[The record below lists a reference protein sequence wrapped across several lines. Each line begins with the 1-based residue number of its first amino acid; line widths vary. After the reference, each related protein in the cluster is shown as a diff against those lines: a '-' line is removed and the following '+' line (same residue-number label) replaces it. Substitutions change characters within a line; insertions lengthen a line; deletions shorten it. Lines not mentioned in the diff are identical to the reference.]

1 MQGVQFKL
9 VSATDPDIFQ
19 ERLNRFV
26 QSLPLET
33 LLIDVKFSTSQNGSQ
48 TTYAALVQYKSVEE
62 WKE

>member
-9 VSATDPDIFQ
+9 ISATDPDIFQ

-26 QSLPLET
+26 ESLPLEA
-33 LLIDVKFSTSQNGSQ
+33 LLIDVKFSTSQSGSQ